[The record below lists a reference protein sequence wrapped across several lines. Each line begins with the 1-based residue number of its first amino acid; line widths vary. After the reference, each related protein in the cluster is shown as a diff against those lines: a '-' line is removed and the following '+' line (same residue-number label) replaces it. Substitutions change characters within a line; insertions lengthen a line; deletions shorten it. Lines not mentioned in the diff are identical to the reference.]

1 MVYGVVTE
9 ICVLHAVRGLLQF
22 GKPVTVVTDAIQ
34 ALGAQASRDALEE
47 MRAGGAVLATAAEV
61 TA

>member
-1 MVYGVVTE
+1 VVTE

-22 GKPVTVVTDAIQ
+22 GKPVTVVTDAVQ
-34 ALGAQASRDALEE
+34 QLTGKGCRDALDE
-47 MRAGGAVLATAAEV
+47 MRSRGANFATAAEV